1 MESPRQKAQEL
12 RARGKESQSSA
23 IKVKQKK
30 VRRVWLRQILLILSV
45 VGPGLITANVDNDAT
60 GITGYS
66 LAGAQ
71 YGYGLLWAIVLVTIS
86 LAVVQ
91 EMAARMGVIT
101 GKGLADLIRER
112 FGVRITFWSML
123 LLLIANG
130 ATTVAEFAGIAGAMD
145 IFGVSPFIAV
155 PLAAAIVWVLVIRGN
170 YKYVERILLALCL
183 IYFSYVFSGFLVH
196 PDWAQVFHQT
206 LVPPIQL
213 NQGYLLTLV
222 AVIGTTIAPWMQFYQ
237 QSAIADKG
245 IKAAHLNYERL
256 DTYIGSF
263 LTDFVAFFIV
273 VCTGAT
279 LFVHHIQITEAKDAA
294 LALVPLVGGNGRIA
308 EILFGIGLLNAS
320 LMAASVLPLSTAY
333 SIAEAF
339 GWERGVGRSFQEAP
353 QFLTLYTSVIIIGAG
368 VTLLV
373 PKDRLVFVLNL
384 PNVVGGM
391 LLPLILVLMILLCND
406 RRLMGRH
413 VNGLMLNSIAWVT
426 TIVMTVLSVLII
438 WSFIFPF
445 PS

>member
-1 MESPRQKAQEL
+1 MKNNVTQQRIEIAQ
-12 RARGKESQSSA
+12 RIHR
-23 IKVKQKK
+23 
-30 VRRVWLRQILLILSV
+30 VRRTWIRQLLLLLSV
-45 VGPGLITANVDNDAT
+45 IGPGLITANVDNDAT

-91 EMAARMGVIT
+91 EMAARMGVVT

-123 LLLIANG
+123 LLLIANT

-145 IFGVSPFIAV
+145 IFGVSPIIAIPV
-155 PLAAAIVWVLVIRGN
+155 AAVLVWFLVIRGS
-170 YKYVERILLALCL
+170 YKYVERILLVLCL
-183 IYFSYVFSGFLVH
+183 IYASYIASGFLVH
-196 PDWAQVFHQT
+196 PDWAQVFHAT
-206 LVPPIQL
+206 IHPSIQL

-245 IKAAHLNYERL
+245 IKVAHLRYEQL
-256 DTYIGSF
+256 DTYVGAF

-279 LFVHHIQITEAKDAA
+279 LFVHHIQINEARDAA
-294 LALVPLVGGNGRIA
+294 LALEPLVGGNGHIA

-339 GWERGVGRSFQEAP
+339 GWERGVGRTFQEAP
-353 QFLTLYTSVIIIGAG
+353 QFLFLYTFIIVTGAG
-368 VTLLV
+368 ITLFV

-384 PNVVGGM
+384 PNIVGGM
-391 LLPLILVLMILLCND
+391 LLPVILVLMILLCND
-406 RRLMGRH
+406 RRLLGRYT
-413 VNGLMLNSIAWVT
+413 NSPIFNAVAWTT
-426 TIVMTVLSVLII
+426 TIVMTVLTLLII
-438 WSFIFPF
+438 LTTLFPALF
-445 PS
+445 SGP

>member
-1 MESPRQKAQEL
+1 MK
-12 RARGKESQSSA
+12 KEVTQQLDETSRR
-23 IKVKQKK
+23 VHR
-30 VRRVWLRQILLILSV
+30 VRRVRRTWIRQVLLILSV
-45 VGPGLITANVDNDAT
+45 IGPGLITANVDNDAT

-91 EMAARMGVIT
+91 EMAARMGVVT
-101 GKGLADLIRER
+101 GKGLSDLIREN

-130 ATTVAEFAGIAGAMD
+130 ATTVAEFAGVAGAMD
-145 IFGVSPFIAV
+145 IFGVSPLIAV
-155 PLAAAIVWVLVIRGN
+155 PVAAVAVWILVTRGS
-170 YKYVERILLALCL
+170 YKYVERILLVLCL
-183 IYFSYVFSGFLVH
+183 IYVSYVASGFLVH

-206 LVPPIQL
+206 IFPPLQL

-237 QSAIADKG
+237 QSAIADKQ
-245 IKAAHLNYERL
+245 IQVKHLRYEQL
-256 DTYIGSF
+256 DTYVGAF

-279 LFVHHIQITEAKDAA
+279 LYVHHIQINEAKDAA
-294 LALVPLVGGNGRIA
+294 LALAPLVQGNGRIA
-308 EILFGIGLLNAS
+308 EILFGVGLLNAS

-339 GWERGVGRSFQEAP
+339 GWERGVGRTFKEAP
-353 QFLTLYTSVIIIGAG
+353 QFLSLYTFIIVVGAG
-368 VTLLV
+368 VTLFV
-373 PKDRLVFVLNL
+373 PKERLVFVLNL

-391 LLPLILVLMILLCND
+391 LLPLVLVLMLLLCNN
-406 RRLMGRH
+406 RRLMGRY
-413 VNGLMLNSIAWVT
+413 VNGRILNAIAWAT
-426 TIVMTVLSVLII
+426 TVLMTVLTFLII
-438 WSFIFPF
+438 LTTLFPGLF
-445 PS
+445 GG

>member
-1 MESPRQKAQEL
+1 MKNIVT
-12 RARGKESQSSA
+12 K
-23 IKVKQKK
+23 KQPQ
-30 VRRVWLRQILLILSV
+30 VRRVWIRQVLLLLSV
-45 VGPGLITANVDNDAT
+45 IGPGLITANVDNDAT

-71 YGYGLLWAIVLVTIS
+71 YGYGLLWAVVLVTIS

-91 EMAARMGVIT
+91 EMVARMGVVT
-101 GKGLADLIRER
+101 NKGLSDLIRER

-123 LLLIANG
+123 LLLIANL
-130 ATTVAEFAGIAGAMD
+130 ATTVAEFAGVAGAMD
-145 IFGVSPFIAV
+145 IFGVSPLIAV
-155 PLAAAIVWVLVIRGN
+155 PVAAIAVWILVIRGS
-170 YKYVERILLALCL
+170 YKYVERVLLVLCL
-183 IYFSYVFSGFLVH
+183 IYASYIFSGFLVH

-206 LVPPIQL
+206 LIPPIQL

-237 QSAIADKG
+237 QSAIADKHIS
-245 IKAAHLNYERL
+245 IKHLNYERI
-256 DTYIGSF
+256 DTYVGAFI
-263 LTDFVAFFIV
+263 TDFVAFFII

-279 LFVHHIQITEAKDAA
+279 LFIHHIQINEAKDAA
-294 LALVPLVGGNGRIA
+294 LALAPLVGGNGRIA
-308 EILFGIGLLNAS
+308 EILFAVGLLNAS

-339 GWERGVGRSFQEAP
+339 GWERGVGRTFQEAP
-353 QFLTLYTSVIIIGAG
+353 QFLFLYTFIIVIGAG
-368 VTLLV
+368 ITLFV

-391 LLPLILVLMILLCND
+391 LLPLILVLIILLCND
-406 RRLMGRH
+406 RRLMGRY
-413 VNGLMLNSIAWVT
+413 VNGRVFNVIAWVT
-426 TIVMTVLSVLII
+426 TIVMSVLSALII

-445 PS
+445 P